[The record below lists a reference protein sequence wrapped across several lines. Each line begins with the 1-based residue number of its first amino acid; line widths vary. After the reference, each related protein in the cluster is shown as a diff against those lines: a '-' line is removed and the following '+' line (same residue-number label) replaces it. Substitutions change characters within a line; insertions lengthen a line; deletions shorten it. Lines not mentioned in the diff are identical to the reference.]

1 MSIATIFA
9 NGQEIEPSWSDISI
23 TITPYGAPITEIIE
37 ISGISWARTV
47 EIGERRGTSGGRV
60 TARTT
65 GAASFEASATFYRS
79 GYRKLLK
86 ALVAAKPP
94 TRGNQVQVGIPGFDI
109 LVQHTPPGET
119 EIYTTKIKGC
129 RLVGDS
135 SDMAEG
141 SDADTLEITLNPI
154 EVVQIINEQEIVLI

>member
-1 MSIATIFA
+1 MAIATIYA
-9 NGQEIEPSWSDISI
+9 NGQEIEPSWADISI

-37 ISGISWARTV
+37 ISGISWGRTV

-65 GAASFEASATFYRS
+65 GSATFEASATFYRS

-86 ALVAAKPP
+86 ALAEVAP
-94 TRGNQVQVGIPGFDI
+94 TRGNQVQVGLVGFDI

-141 SDADTLEITLNPI
+141 SDADTLEVTLNPI
-154 EVVQIINEQEIVLI
+154 EVVQIINEQEIVLL